1 VVVSYQET
9 AATTMNIQEFEAQL
23 HCLTPFEELCK
34 NIHLNPDPDRLARDD
49 GYRTLVESLTSTN
62 PGIPEH
68 IQIQPGFVTLAD
80 TTDVSVVRQMRYT
93 PLFQHSHGAIELI
106 YVYEGQC
113 NLRSALGDTFLREG
127 DLCLVSP
134 DTFHAHRVEDDS
146 TVVLYAMI
154 RCSAF
159 DSIFYNLLA
168 HQDIVS
174 TFLIKALYG
183 SEADQTVIF
192 HTRGDLELKQAF
204 LELYFEC
211 EQDRPLRGAMLN
223 NLTHRLILLLLRN
236 HEESAEMIQ
245 EGNAR
250 ESATLVPILRYIHA
264 NYRTV
269 SMPELAARFHFSA
282 PELSSLLKRYTGKTF
297 QESIREIRIHKAAK
311 LLENSEL
318 SLATIAESTGYVD
331 ASHFHKEFKRFYHT
345 TPGAFRNARQSPPR
359 VGRE

>member
-1 VVVSYQET
+1 
-9 AATTMNIQEFEAQL
+9 MDIQEFETQL
-23 HCLTPFEELCK
+23 HRLTTFEELCRE
-34 NIHLNPDPDRLARDD
+34 IHFNPDPDRQEKDLA
-49 GYRTLVESLTSTN
+49 YRNLLESLIGNN
-62 PGIPEH
+62 PGIPGH
-68 IQIQPGFVTLAD
+68 IQVRPGFVTLAD

-93 PLFQHSHGAIELI
+93 PEFRHSHGAIELI

-113 NLRSALGDTFLREG
+113 TMRSALGDTTLREG

-134 DTFHAHRVEDDS
+134 DTLHAHGVGDDS
-146 TVVLYAMI
+146 TVLLYAMI

-174 TFLIKALYG
+174 TFLIRALYG

-192 HTRGDLELKQAF
+192 HTLRDLELKQTF

-236 HEESAEMIQ
+236 HEESAEVIQ
-245 EGNAR
+245 EGSAR
-250 ESATLVPILRYIHA
+250 ESAALVPILRHIHA
-264 NYRTV
+264 HFRTV
-269 SMPELAARFHFSA
+269 TLTDLASRFHVNA

-297 QESIREIRIHKAAK
+297 SESVREIRIHKAAR

-318 SLATIAESTGYVD
+318 SLAAIAESSGYTD
-331 ASHFHKEFKRFYHT
+331 ASHFHKEFKRFYGM
-345 TPGAFRNARQSPPR
+345 TPGAYRKTHLI
-359 VGRE
+359 V